1 MPLIPKR
8 VKYRKRHKGKI
19 KGKSSRG
26 TKLNYGEYGLK
37 AIEVG
42 IITTQQIEAARVAI
56 ARTIQKDGKIFIRI
70 STDKPITKKPL
81 ETRMGKGKG
90 DVAAWVAPI
99 NPGRI
104 IIEVMGVPEN
114 IALRALKIAADKL
127 PLKTKII
134 SRQKFGVSI

>member
-26 TKLNYGEYGLK
+26 TKLTHGEYGLK
-37 AIEVG
+37 AVEVG
-42 IITTQQIEAARVAI
+42 IITTQQMEAARLAI
-56 ARTIQKDGKIFIRI
+56 ARTIQKGGKIFFRI
-70 STDKPITKKPL
+70 ATDKPITKKPL

-90 DVAAWVAPI
+90 EVATWVAPI

-104 IIEVMGVPEN
+104 IMEVEGIPED
-114 IALRALKIAADKL
+114 IALKALKVASDKL
-127 PLKTKII
+127 PLKTKIV
-134 SRQKFGVSI
+134 SRQKFGV

>member
-8 VKYRKRHKGKI
+8 IKYRKRQKGRI

-26 TKLNYGEYGLK
+26 TQLTHGEYGLK

-42 IITTQQIEAARVAI
+42 VVTTQQMEAARLAI
-56 ARTIQKDGKIFIRI
+56 ARTIKKGGKIFFKIA
-70 STDKPITKKPL
+70 TDKPITKKPL

-90 DVAAWVAPI
+90 EVATWVAVI
-99 NPGRI
+99 HPGRI
-104 IIEVMGVPEN
+104 IMEVEGMSN
-114 IALRALKIAADKL
+114 DIAMEALKVAADKL

-134 SRQKFGVSI
+134 SRHKVP